1 MKCWT
6 FIAFLFLS
14 LFKNVFCTD
23 TNLQMI
29 QTFTEVQNKLNE
41 IQRSAN
47 VMSDTHPDPELDLL
61 QMFKPI
67 IDKIHQL
74 KYFDIEH
81 SLRQISNES
90 EYVLNPLMKFSTAKN
105 QIDKF
110 YNTLENF
117 ANQKVF
123 VDEVKIDEWLSGHNS
138 ETHLDI
144 LHELIVSPN
153 RSDSL
158 PFKLYLALW
167 YQVIISF
174 EKICTFLKRDE
185 FNFST
190 GWKTFMFTWTISTSS
205 HLQPLQC
212 HCVDRNQ
219 RICNDSILLHDYETF
234 RSRKF
239 HYRSVTA
246 INLPE
251 QLTKN

>member
-14 LFKNVFCTD
+14 LFKSVFCTD

-67 IDKIHQL
+67 VDKIRQL

-153 RSDSL
+153 RTDSL

-167 YQVIISF
+167 YQVILSILINTYVLFF
-174 EKICTFLKRDE
+174 EK
-185 FNFST
+185 
-190 GWKTFMFTWTISTSS
+190 
-205 HLQPLQC
+205 
-212 HCVDRNQ
+212 
-219 RICNDSILLHDYETF
+219 
-234 RSRKF
+234 
-239 HYRSVTA
+239 
-246 INLPE
+246 
-251 QLTKN
+251 